1 MVFNM
6 PIKGPLECFYK
17 YAIFINIEIR
27 KKKYLYCMSIAL
39 TRATFN
45 CKVHGAK

>member
-6 PIKGPLECFYK
+6 PIEGPLECFYK

-27 KKKYLYCMSIAL
+27 KKKLYWCIAVTILHDEYLII
-39 TRATFN
+39 TFK
-45 CKVHGAK
+45 C